1 MPKASK
7 EFGYSN
13 RHIRR
18 LRNQQ
23 TKLEIKILSHHNVD
37 GKSNDDHEELNVNYN
52 KNFEKPEEGIYDGA
66 ISNDDNFSIDN
77 DDDDDDQMNF
87 SSVSDSETEYF
98 NFDETNN
105 FKEESM
111 HTNYFDMTSIESGE
125 DSEYS
130 TDCDLKNK
138 EFDFNLSDSDSDRNN
153 NTSPSSSESE
163 EDEGEEEKCQLDKNK
178 LFKSALRN
186 WAILYNIPLVIITAL
201 LLFLSQFTTYVL
213 PQTARTLIK
222 TPINSEPIITMS
234 DGGEYMHFG
243 LKRALDLI
251 IKKQISRGNKVS
263 EINLFINIDGLPIY
277 KASKNALW
285 LIMGSE
291 VESEDVYLI

>member
-23 TKLEIKILSHHNVD
+23 TKLEIKKLAYHNVN

-52 KNFEKPEEGIYDGA
+52 KNFEKSEENIYDGD
-66 ISNDDNFSIDN
+66 ISNDDNFSI

-87 SSVSDSETEYF
+87 SPDSDSVTEFF

-111 HTNYFDMTSIESGE
+111 HTNYLDINTIDSDE

-130 TDCDLKNK
+130 TDCDMKKK

-163 EDEGEEEKCQLDKNK
+163 EDEGEEEK
-178 LFKSALRN
+178 S
-186 WAILYNIPLVIITAL
+186 
-201 LLFLSQFTTYVL
+201 
-213 PQTARTLIK
+213 
-222 TPINSEPIITMS
+222 
-234 DGGEYMHFG
+234 
-243 LKRALDLI
+243 
-251 IKKQISRGNKVS
+251 
-263 EINLFINIDGLPIY
+263 
-277 KASKNALW
+277 
-285 LIMGSE
+285 
-291 VESEDVYLI
+291 